1 MRIRKDEYYLELA
14 RVASLRSTCLR
25 RHYGAVI
32 VKDDR
37 VIATGYNGAP
47 RGCDNCCDKGYCAR
61 SEVAHGTQYEL
72 CRAIHAEANAILQG
86 TASDMIGA
94 TLYLYGEDVNGLVVS
109 AEPCLMC
116 KRLILNA
123 GIKAVFCRV
132 SGIEVCVLYPDDWRD
147 FL

>member
-1 MRIRKDEYYLELA
+1 MRIQKDEYYLELA
-14 RVASLRSTCLR
+14 RVASFRSTCLR

-32 VKDDR
+32 VKNDR

-47 RGCDNCCDKGYCAR
+47 RGCSNCCDTGICAR
-61 SEVAHGTQYEL
+61 ASVAHGTQYEL

-86 TASDMIGA
+86 TASEMIDA
-94 TLYLYGEDVNGLVVS
+94 TLYLHGEDANGNIIS

-123 GIKAVFCRV
+123 GIKTVWCHEPGNWASLV
-132 SGIEVCVLYPDDWRD
+132 IPKDWRVI
-147 FL
+147 L